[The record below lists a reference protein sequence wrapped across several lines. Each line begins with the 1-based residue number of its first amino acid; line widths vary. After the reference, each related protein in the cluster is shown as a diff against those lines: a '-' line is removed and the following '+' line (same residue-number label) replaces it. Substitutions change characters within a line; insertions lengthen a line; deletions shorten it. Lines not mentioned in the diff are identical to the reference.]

1 MPSWI
6 LPSDTHNV
14 GDIGHT
20 TDHNHIVDDLTLIN
34 DALPVVSGS
43 NGQVFPGWLAPTVV
57 NLTFVPSGTTTVNT
71 TLGNAFN
78 LTLTAS
84 TTTLGNPANPVE
96 GQVIRFRITQGG
108 GGGFT
113 LNYAGAY
120 DFGTAGAPA
129 FPPPQEPS
137 TSSVLNLWHPSAA
150 GATSEAPSGIY
161 PPSLFPAALSG
172 RLFSCAKE
180 PDVCVQQ
187 PD

>member
-20 TDHNHIVDDLTLIN
+20 TDHNHIVDDLTLIS
-34 DALPVVSGS
+34 DAMPVVSGAA
-43 NGQVFPGWLAPTVV
+43 GQVFPGWLAATVV
-57 NLTFVPSGTTTVNT
+57 NLTFIASGTTTVNT

-96 GQVIRFRITQGG
+96 GQIIRFRITQGG

-113 LNYAGAY
+113 LAYAGA
-120 DFGTAGAPA
+120 
-129 FPPPQEPS
+129 
-137 TSSVLNLWHPSAA
+137 
-150 GATSEAPSGIY
+150 
-161 PPSLFPAALSG
+161 
-172 RLFSCAKE
+172 
-180 PDVCVQQ
+180 
-187 PD
+187 